1 MPILISTDVIKIQSR
16 YEEKS
21 FVQNTATIFS
31 TSLHVLYSRI
41 YIFIAYNLDQTIAHN
56 IGKNGRMVN
65 ARLIASSSSSS
76 VKLERPPPCI
86 RRRWNA
92 IPDAKTLQL
101 PVIAR
106 QLCLSGMNWKAGH
119 DEDSCNRQPR
129 GRGAARYSKI
139 VFGYDDFKR
148 CYARLVDGVLRKRN
162 LNTVL
167 TPPPWWIRGNERR
180 RHCFLCNDID

>member
-31 TSLHVLYSRI
+31 TSLHVFYSRI
-41 YIFIAYNLDQTIAHN
+41 YIYLLRTIWTKRSH
-56 IGKNGRMVN
+56 IISERMVN

-167 TPPPWWIRGNERR
+167 TPPPWWIRGERATTSL
-180 RHCFLCNDID
+180 FFM

>member
-41 YIFIAYNLDQTIAHN
+41 YIFIAYNFDQTIAHN
-56 IGKNGRMVN
+56 IGKNRRMVN

-167 TPPPWWIRGNERR
+167 TPPPWWIRGERATTSL
-180 RHCFLCNDID
+180 FFM

>member
-1 MPILISTDVIKIQSR
+1 MLLKYNRDTRKNHLFKILQL
-16 YEEKS
+16 
-21 FVQNTATIFS
+21 FS
-31 TSLHVLYSRI
+31 LPLSMYSIHAYI

-167 TPPPWWIRGNERR
+167 TPPPWWIRGERATTSL
-180 RHCFLCNDID
+180 FFM

>member
-1 MPILISTDVIKIQSR
+1 MLLKYNRDTRKNHLFKILQL
-16 YEEKS
+16 
-21 FVQNTATIFS
+21 FS
-31 TSLHVLYSRI
+31 LPLCMYSIHAYI
-41 YIFIAYNLDQTIAHN
+41 YIFIAYNFDQTIAHN
-56 IGKNGRMVN
+56 IRKNGRMVN

-167 TPPPWWIRGNERR
+167 TPPPWWIRGDERR

>member
-31 TSLHVLYSRI
+31 TSFHVFYSRI
-41 YIFIAYNLDQTIAHN
+41 YIYLLRTIWTKRSHIISERIDEWLTPAWS
-56 IGKNGRMVN
+56 
-65 ARLIASSSSSS
+65 LPPPPLPL
-76 VKLERPPPCI
+76 KLERPPPCI

-167 TPPPWWIRGNERR
+167 TPPPWWIRGERATTSL
-180 RHCFLCNDID
+180 FFM